1 MNPPPLVAVGARR
14 AGAGFVL
21 DRAALAALPDASKPG
36 LVEQIF
42 AAVQRAIRARQ
53 LAEGARLPSL
63 REVAANCGVS
73 RDTAARAYD
82 RLVAHGY
89 LTTRRGAGFY
99 VRAGAGNAAGTSGAE
114 APGSQRA
121 PPAAAIRRGLP
132 LPASI
137 DWRQRLLDP
146 QVPLASRLGAG
157 ELPAAWINTPAVAD
171 AFRGVARGNLDWVHD
186 HGEPQGYL
194 PLRAQI
200 ALRLDALG
208 IGTTPARIATTVG
221 ATDALNLIVMAYLRT
236 PGEPVLVDDPASYL
250 LLDRLMASGLNAVP
264 VPRDTDGPDPE
275 ALRDACERTGA
286 RMYICNTGLHNPT
299 SGGLSTHRAFRVLQL
314 AERYDLTVVEDDC
327 YADLLPAIGPLPQTR
342 LAALDQLRRVIYVGS
357 FSKTLG
363 AGLRVGYI
371 AADAERIAWL
381 SRYKSVSRASNGSLS
396 ERIVYRLLSEGA
408 YRHHCEQL
416 RARLD
421 AARPLLRQALDA
433 LGIEVAHRA
442 EQGMYLWGRLPGA
455 APDASQ
461 IATALLAQG
470 HLCAPGAMF
479 SHQREAAAFMRF
491 NVASAGDVQAWRALA
506 QALAGAA

>member
-1 MNPPPLVAVGARR
+1 MHR
-14 AGAGFVL
+14 AGPGFVL
-21 DRAALAALPDASKPG
+21 DRATLASLADVPAPG
-36 LVEQIF
+36 LAERIF
-42 AAVQRAIRARQ
+42 IAVRLAIRARQ

-99 VRAGAGNAAGTSGAE
+99 VRMGAGQPSAANGGAT
-114 APGSQRA
+114 PGSQRV
-121 PPAAAIRRGLP
+121 PPVAAREHAVPR
-132 LPASI
+132 PASI

-146 QVPLASRLGAG
+146 QVPITSRLGAG

-171 AFRGVARGNLDWVHD
+171 ALRSVARGNLNWIHD
-186 HGEPQGYL
+186 HGEQQGYL
-194 PLRAQI
+194 PLRGQI

-208 IGTTPARIATTVG
+208 IATTPARIATTVG

-264 VPRDTDGPDPE
+264 VPRDADGPDPE

-286 RMYICNTGLHNPT
+286 RMYICNTSLHNPT

-327 YADLLPAIGPLPQTR
+327 YADLLPAAGPLPQVR

-371 AADAERIAWL
+371 AADAERIDWL

-416 RARLD
+416 RTRLD
-421 AARPLLRQALDA
+421 SARPVLRQALDA
-433 LGIEVAHRA
+433 LGIEVAHRT

-455 APDASQ
+455 APDATR
-461 IATALLAQG
+461 IAAALLAKG
-470 HLCAPGAMF
+470 YLCAPGAMF
-479 SHQREAAAFMRF
+479 SHRREAAAFMRF
-491 NVASAGDVQAWRALA
+491 NVAAAGDVEAWRVLA

>member
-1 MNPPPLVAVGARR
+1 MDSVAPPRPE
-14 AGAGFVL
+14 AGFVL
-21 DRAALAALPDASKPG
+21 DRAVLDALPDAPKLG
-36 LVEQIF
+36 LVERIF
-42 AAVQRAIRARQ
+42 SAVRLAIRGRR

-63 REVAANCGVS
+63 REVATRCGVS

-99 VRAGAGNAAGTSGAE
+99 VRAGAAGGAGGHPARG
-114 APGSQRA
+114 APL
-121 PPAAAIRRGLP
+121 AAAILPRGLP

-146 QVPLASRLGAG
+146 QVPLASRFGAG
-157 ELPAAWINTPAVAD
+157 ELPPAWINTAAVAD
-171 AFRGVARGNLDWVHD
+171 AFRGVARGNLDWIHD

-208 IGTTPARIATTVG
+208 IGAAPARIVTTVG

-264 VPRDTDGPDPE
+264 VRRDADGPDPE
-275 ALRDACERTGA
+275 ALREACERSGA
-286 RMYICNTGLHNPT
+286 RFYICNTSLHNPT

-314 AERYDLTVVEDDC
+314 AEQYDLTIVEDDC
-327 YADLLPAIGPLPQTR
+327 YADLLPAAGTPPSAR

-421 AARPLLRQALDA
+421 AARPALRRTLDA
-433 LGIEVAHRA
+433 LGIAVTPCP
-442 EQGMYLWGRLPGA
+442 EQGMYLWGRLPGP
-455 APDASQ
+455 APDATRVA
-461 IATALLAQG
+461 ATLLARG

-479 SHQREAAAFMRF
+479 SHQRHAAAFMRF
-491 NVASAGDVQAWRALA
+491 NVGWADDAAAWGAFA
-506 QALAGAA
+506 EALAGAV